1 MMAPAATIL
10 QTSRLLLRELT
21 PDDTAFLIAL
31 LNSPGWLRYIGDRK
45 VRTEEQAQAYLEDR
59 LLRSYRENG
68 FGLYL
73 VQRLEDGQALGL
85 CGLLR
90 REGLEQPDIGFA
102 FLPEY
107 TGQGYAFEAASAVM
121 EYAKNTLRLSTILAI
136 VLPENL
142 ASIRLLE
149 KLGMQ
154 KNGTFCLPGEQETL
168 WLYRKG

>member
-1 MMAPAATIL
+1 MTAPAATIL
-10 QTSRLLLRELT
+10 QTNRLLLRELV
-21 PDDTAFLIAL
+21 PGDTAFLIAL
-31 LNSPGWLRYIGDRK
+31 LNSPGWLRYIGDRN

-68 FGLYL
+68 FGLYV
-73 VQRLEDGQALGL
+73 VQHLENGQALGM
-85 CGLLR
+85 CGIIK

-121 EYAKNTLRLSTILAI
+121 EYAKNTLHLSTILAI

-149 KLGMQ
+149 KLGMRQ
-154 KNGTFCLPGEQETL
+154 DGPFCLPGEHETL
-168 WLYRKG
+168 WLFRQG

>member
-1 MMAPAATIL
+1 MTTPAATIL
-10 QTSRLLLRELT
+10 QTARLLLRELT
-21 PDDTAFLIAL
+21 PGDTTFLIAL
-31 LNSPGWLRYIGDRK
+31 LNSPGWLRYIGDRN
-45 VRTEEQAQAYLEDR
+45 VRTEEQAQAYLENGPW
-59 LLRSYRENG
+59 RSYRENG

-85 CGLLR
+85 CGLLK
-90 REGLEQPDIGFA
+90 REGLEHPDIGFA

-107 TGQGYAFEAASAVM
+107 MGRGYAFESASAM
-121 EYAKNTLRLSTILAI
+121 LEYAKNTLRLPTILAI
-136 VLPENL
+136 VLPENQ

-154 KNGTFCLPGEQETL
+154 QDGTYCLPGEQERL